1 MRAGR
6 SVGRWIAFII
16 TFYVFSPGAA
26 ALRSSV
32 VVGDAEVRLR
42 VRHSLFSWQ
51 NQQLRAEKGVREEG
65 VSTPKAESEQRAK
78 PPPSLPSLPF
88 PSLHISPITKPR
100 RIPTTATPISPTAS
114 AAEAP
119 KKRRWR
125 RRNGGK
131 AEAESRPNSTESLL
145 GFPVNSTDFCMT
157 NGRLLWSDSYGE
169 KKEERTYL
177 SECA

>member
-1 MRAGR
+1 MLC
-6 SVGRWIAFII
+6 RWIAFII

-32 VVGDAEVRLR
+32 AGDAEVRLR

-78 PPPSLPSLPF
+78 PPPPF

-119 KKRRWR
+119 KKRRRWWR
-125 RRNGGK
+125 RNGANGGK
-131 AEAESRPNSTESLL
+131 AETESRPNSTESLL

-157 NGRLLWSDSYGE
+157 NGRPL
-169 KKEERTYL
+169 
-177 SECA
+177 